1 MTSLY
6 EYKHPIINK
15 QLASG
20 TDDQSGRKFPSLEAW
35 YDVVNDYEFQA
46 RCPIILKNSHRNKHF
61 TFACHLKDCP
71 FKVLLSYCGN
81 QSGNIQDDLEGG
93 VQHEHSHHGDS
104 LVSMDQK
111 AKLPGQEQDG
121 KIKGND
127 GEGSHQVDNGDHNHN
142 GHGDNVGPDT
152 RKYTDADAEDDDVSA
167 AIAAAVAAVQDV
179 RGKEEG
185 QFGEEYMSAPALH
198 GAAAGGQ
205 STEAV
210 VRGPFIVTK
219 IEPYHNHPLESNLSL
234 SKFVLTKVPR
244 ILQHDLN
251 FDQILES
258 LCNEEDNTVSKFRVS
273 QYVEESGLLDILKE
287 RYGLT
292 DADIDKKL
300 LSHISRR
307 VTTYKAR
314 FVLKKKKNGDYGT
327 VSQNTGNGNAS
338 GASHYGQ
345 RSGRGASMNSR
356 STGDQGEHHLHQ
368 MNHHH
373 HQLQQAI
380 QRAVDDHENAGSHG
394 HLQSLEDSNLNPE
407 LNDDAEAQ
415 AAAQAAMGEA
425 AALKRSVQ
433 EMVDQEETDD
443 ENARKRQMMKLTAS
457 MHSNLVNDDGSLVSL
472 DDTQDDKLPRDVAE
486 QLRLLSSHFKE
497 VEAHNMGNQSGGDGE
512 DESKL
517 IVKDEI
523 PDENIQPELRG
534 Q

>member
-20 TDDQSGRKFPSLEAW
+20 TDDHSGRKFPTLNAW
-35 YDVVNDYEFQA
+35 YNVVNDYEFQA

-81 QSGNIQDDLEGG
+81 QRGLENDQHDHHHDLN
-93 VQHEHSHHGDS
+93 HS
-104 LVSMDQK
+104 LVSLERK
-111 AKLPGQEQDG
+111 PKLEDSQNEKDNLNGQENNQQVPVES
-121 KIKGND
+121 ND
-127 GEGSHQVDNGDHNHN
+127 ADS
-142 GHGDNVGPDT
+142 
-152 RKYTDADAEDDDVSA
+152 RKYSEADAEDDDVSA

-179 RGKEEG
+179 RQKDG
-185 QFGEEYMSAPALH
+185 QFGDEFM
-198 GAAAGGQ
+198 G
-205 STEAV
+205 STSSRGSDTT
-210 VRGPFIVTK
+210 VRGPFVVTK
-219 IEPYHNHPLESNLSL
+219 IEPYHNHPLESNLTL

-258 LCNEEDNTVSKFRVS
+258 LCNEDDNTVSKFRVS

-292 DADIDKKL
+292 DAEIDKKL

-314 FVLKKKKNGDYGT
+314 FVLKKKKNGEYGNPAAARG
-327 VSQNTGNGNAS
+327 QNSGSPQSYTRHARAAAMDHLGHSSGGVDHNDANGSA
-338 GASHYGQ
+338 
-345 RSGRGASMNSR
+345 R
-356 STGDQGEHHLHQ
+356 
-368 MNHHH
+368 
-373 HQLQQAI
+373 
-380 QRAVDDHENAGSHG
+380 
-394 HLQSLEDSNLNPE
+394 HLQALEDPNLSPE
-407 LNDDAEAQ
+407 LNDPDVQAAQ
-415 AAAQAAMGEA
+415 AAAQAAIGEA
-425 AALKRSVQ
+425 VALKRSVQ
-433 EMVDQEETDD
+433 QMVDDD
-443 ENARKRQMMKLTAS
+443 DIDEDSRKRHMMKLTAS
-457 MHSNLVNDDGSLVSL
+457 MGGSLVNDDGSLVAL

-486 QLRLLSSHFKE
+486 QLRLLSSHFKD
-497 VEAHNMGNQSGGDGE
+497 VEAHNLNHSGMDPD
-512 DESKL
+512 DETKL
-517 IVKDEI
+517 VVKDDI

>member
-1 MTSLY
+1 MFSEGGPARWNQESITHVNGDNGSSYKRSHPTKVALEMTSLY

-20 TDDQSGRKFPSLEAW
+20 ADDHSGRKFPTLNAW
-35 YDVVNDYEFQA
+35 YNVVNDYEFQA

-81 QSGNIQDDLEGG
+81 QRGLENEQQREQQHHHHDLN
-93 VQHEHSHHGDS
+93 HS
-104 LVSMDQK
+104 LVSLERKPKLEGDKDGLNDQEG
-111 AKLPGQEQDG
+111 GQVGVSE
-121 KIKGND
+121 GNEAD
-127 GEGSHQVDNGDHNHN
+127 A
-142 GHGDNVGPDT
+142 
-152 RKYTDADAEDDDVSA
+152 RKYTEADAEDDDVSA

-179 RGKEEG
+179 RQKDG
-185 QFGEEYMSAPALH
+185 QYGDEYMNSSRGSE
-198 GAAAGGQ
+198 GA
-205 STEAV
+205 
-210 VRGPFIVTK
+210 VRGPFVVTK
-219 IEPYHNHPLESNLSL
+219 IEPYHNHPLESNLTL

-258 LCNEEDNTVSKFRVS
+258 LCNEDDNTVSKFRVS

-292 DADIDKKL
+292 DSEIDKKL

-314 FVLKKKKNGDYGT
+314 FVLKKKKNGEYGNP
-327 VSQNTGNGNAS
+327 SAARGQNS
-338 GASHYGQ
+338 SSPHSYP
-345 RSGRGASMNSR
+345 RNSR
-356 STGDQGEHHLHQ
+356 AAAMDHLGHATGGPS
-368 MNHHH
+368 
-373 HQLQQAI
+373 
-380 QRAVDDHENAGSHG
+380 DHGDSNGG
-394 HLQSLEDSNLNPE
+394 TGRHLQSLDDANLNPE
-407 LNDDAEAQ
+407 LNDPEVQAAQ

-425 AALKRSVQ
+425 VALKRSVQ
-433 EMVDQEETDD
+433 QMVDDD
-443 ENARKRQMMKLTAS
+443 DVDDDSSRKRHMMKLTAS
-457 MHSNLVNDDGSLVSL
+457 MGGSMVNDDGSLVAL

-486 QLRLLSSHFKE
+486 QLRLLSSHFKD
-497 VEAHNMGNQSGGDGE
+497 VEAHNLNNSGCEPDE
-512 DESKL
+512 DTKL
-517 IVKDEI
+517 VVKDDI

>member
-15 QLASG
+15 QLASSS
-20 TDDQSGRKFPSLEAW
+20 DDHSGRKFPSLNAW
-35 YDVVNDYEFQA
+35 YNVVNDYEFQA

-81 QSGNIQDDLEGG
+81 QRGLDSESSGE
-93 VQHEHSHHGDS
+93 QHELNHS
-104 LVSMDQK
+104 LVSLERK
-111 AKLPGQEQDG
+111 PKLEEEKQSLESEGDG
-121 KIKGND
+121 
-127 GEGSHQVDNGDHNHN
+127 
-142 GHGDNVGPDT
+142 
-152 RKYTDADAEDDDVSA
+152 RKYSEADAEDDDVSA

-179 RGKEEG
+179 RQKDG
-185 QFGEEYMSAPALH
+185 QFGEEYGSP
-198 GAAAGGQ
+198 GRGSENG
-205 STEAV
+205 
-210 VRGPFIVTK
+210 VRGPFVVTK

-258 LCNEEDNTVSKFRVS
+258 LCNEDDNTVSKFRVS

-292 DADIDKKL
+292 EAEIDKKL

-314 FVLKKKKNGDYGT
+314 FVLKKKKNGEYGNPAAARG
-327 VSQNTGNGNAS
+327 QNGSNGHAYARHSRSATMDHLGHGNGVADHGDSSRVN
-338 GASHYGQ
+338 
-345 RSGRGASMNSR
+345 GR
-356 STGDQGEHHLHQ
+356 
-368 MNHHH
+368 
-373 HQLQQAI
+373 
-380 QRAVDDHENAGSHG
+380 
-394 HLQSLEDSNLNPE
+394 HLQSLHDGE
-407 LNDDAEAQ
+407 LNDAEVQAAQ

-425 AALKRSVQ
+425 VALKRSVQ
-433 EMVDQEETDD
+433 QMVSDEDD
-443 ENARKRQMMKLTAS
+443 EDGSRKRHMMKLSAS
-457 MHSNLVNDDGSLVSL
+457 MGGSLVNDDGSLVAL
-472 DDTQDDKLPRDVAE
+472 DDAQDDKLPRDVAE

-497 VEAHNMGNQSGGDGE
+497 VEAHNLNNSE
-512 DESKL
+512 PDEETKL
-517 IVKDEI
+517 VVKDDI

>member
-20 TDDQSGRKFPSLEAW
+20 SDDHSGRKFPTLNAW
-35 YDVVNDYEFQA
+35 YSVVNDYEFQA

-81 QSGNIQDDLEGG
+81 QRGLENEQQ
-93 VQHEHSHHGDS
+93 VEHQHHELNHS
-104 LVSMDQK
+104 LVSLERK
-111 AKLPGQEQDG
+111 PKLEDKEGLEGQQEDG
-121 KIKGND
+121 
-127 GEGSHQVDNGDHNHN
+127 
-142 GHGDNVGPDT
+142 
-152 RKYTDADAEDDDVSA
+152 RKYSEADAEDDDVSA

-179 RGKEEG
+179 RQKDG
-185 QFGEEYMSAPALH
+185 QFGEEY
-198 GAAAGGQ
+198 AGPGRGE
-205 STEAV
+205 SG
-210 VRGPFIVTK
+210 VRGPFVVTK
-219 IEPYHNHPLESNLSL
+219 IEPYHNHPLESNLTL

-258 LCNEEDNTVSKFRVS
+258 LCNEDDNTVSKFRVS

-292 DADIDKKL
+292 DAEIDKKL

-314 FVLKKKKNGDYGT
+314 FVLKKKKNGEYGNPAAARG
-327 VSQNTGNGNAS
+327 QNGSSPHAYPRHRAAAMDHLGHRGDHGDSNRVNG
-338 GASHYGQ
+338 
-345 RSGRGASMNSR
+345 R
-356 STGDQGEHHLHQ
+356 
-368 MNHHH
+368 
-373 HQLQQAI
+373 
-380 QRAVDDHENAGSHG
+380 
-394 HLQSLEDSNLNPE
+394 HLQALHDGNLNPE
-407 LNDDAEAQ
+407 LNDEEVQAAQ
-415 AAAQAAMGEA
+415 AAAQAAIGEA
-425 AALKRSVQ
+425 VALKRSVQ
-433 EMVDQEETDD
+433 QMVGDD
-443 ENARKRQMMKLTAS
+443 DVDDDGSRKRHMMKLSTS
-457 MHSNLVNDDGSLVSL
+457 MGGSLVNDDGSLVSL

-497 VEAHNMGNQSGGDGE
+497 VEAHNLSNSGCEPD
-512 DESKL
+512 DETKL
-517 IVKDEI
+517 VVKDDI

>member
-20 TDDQSGRKFPSLEAW
+20 SDDHSGRKFPTLNAW
-35 YDVVNDYEFQA
+35 YSVVNDYEFQA

-81 QSGNIQDDLEGG
+81 QRGLENEQQTEH
-93 VQHEHSHHGDS
+93 QHQHHELNHS
-104 LVSMDQK
+104 LVSLERK
-111 AKLPGQEQDG
+111 PKLEEQEGVKDGGQQG
-121 KIKGND
+121 AA
-127 GEGSHQVDNGDHNHN
+127 EGDA
-142 GHGDNVGPDT
+142 
-152 RKYTDADAEDDDVSA
+152 RKYTEADAEDDDVSA

-179 RGKEEG
+179 RQKDGG
-185 QFGEEYMSAPALH
+185 FGEEYGNGGRASE
-198 GAAAGGQ
+198 GA
-205 STEAV
+205 
-210 VRGPFIVTK
+210 VRGPFVVTK
-219 IEPYHNHPLESNLSL
+219 IEPYHNHPLESNLTL

-258 LCNEEDNTVSKFRVS
+258 LCNEDDNTVSKFRVS

-292 DADIDKKL
+292 DAEIDKKL

-314 FVLKKKKNGDYGT
+314 FVLKKKKNGEY
-327 VSQNTGNGNAS
+327 GNA
-338 GASHYGQ
+338 GAARGQ
-345 RSGRGASMNSR
+345 NGAGAHGYPRHARAAAMEHLGHPGGGVADHGDSGRVNGR
-356 STGDQGEHHLHQ
+356 
-368 MNHHH
+368 
-373 HQLQQAI
+373 
-380 QRAVDDHENAGSHG
+380 
-394 HLQSLEDSNLNPE
+394 HLQSLHDGNLNPE
-407 LNDDAEAQ
+407 LNDAEVQAAQ
-415 AAAQAAMGEA
+415 AAAQAAIGEA
-425 AALKRSVQ
+425 VALKRSVQ
-433 EMVDQEETDD
+433 QMVGDD
-443 ENARKRQMMKLTAS
+443 DVDDDASRKRHMMKLSTS
-457 MHSNLVNDDGSLVSL
+457 MGGSLVNDDGSLVAL

-497 VEAHNMGNQSGGDGE
+497 VEAHNLNNSGCE
-512 DESKL
+512 PDEETKL
-517 IVKDEI
+517 VVKDDI

>member
-20 TDDQSGRKFPSLEAW
+20 ADDQSGRKFPSLEAW
-35 YDVVNDYEFQA
+35 YNVVNDYEFQA

-81 QSGNIQDDLEGG
+81 QNGMQDDLEGSM
-93 VQHEHSHHGDS
+93 QHDHDHESGHS
-104 LVSMDQK
+104 LVPLDQK
-111 AKLPGQEQDG
+111 PKMEDQDSKLKAIGGGPQD
-121 KIKGND
+121 
-127 GEGSHQVDNGDHNHN
+127 SSDHNQDDPN
-142 GHGDNVGPDT
+142 QET

-179 RGKEEG
+179 RGKDDN
-185 QFGEEYMSAPALH
+185 QFGEDYMTSP
-198 GAAAGGQ
+198 GGHTNSGGRSSDQ
-205 STEAV
+205 T
-210 VRGPFIVTK
+210 VRGPFVVTK

-258 LCNEEDNTVSKFRVS
+258 LCNDEDNTVSKFRVS

-314 FVLKKKKNGDYGT
+314 FVLKKKKNGEYGT
-327 VSQNTGNGNAS
+327 AAQDNRNGNGSNS
-338 GASHYGQ
+338 YGQ
-345 RSGRGASMNSR
+345 RSTRGASMNPR
-356 STGDQGEHHLHQ
+356 SNGSLSEQQ
-368 MNHHH
+368 H
-373 HQLQQAI
+373 HQLQHHQMHHPMDHG
-380 QRAVDDHENAGSHG
+380 VDDHDDGSNSNQNG
-394 HLQSLEDSNLNPE
+394 HLRSLEDGNLNPE
-407 LNDDAEAQ
+407 LTDSEAQAAQ

-433 EMVDQEETDD
+433 QMVDQDEVDD
-443 ENARKRQMMKLTAS
+443 ENSRKRQMMKLTAS
-457 MHSNLVNDDGSLVSL
+457 MHGSLVNDDGSLVSL

-497 VEAHNMGNQSGGDGE
+497 VEAHNLGNTSGGDGDE
-512 DESKL
+512 DSKL
-517 IVKDEI
+517 VVKDDI